1 MDERVNEPLLGLNF
15 FSHGTLLMEE
25 LGPSRR
31 FYEEFLGVEVVQTS
45 ERSGAIRLNSDAC
58 VVCVERGKLVKKP
71 GREYLRYYNVGLSV
85 GDADD
90 VARARALAIEH
101 KNTYGLGEISNIKI
115 ESRRV
120 SFLIEDRDGNFWQIM
135 NEQSAH

>member
-1 MDERVNEPLLGLNF
+1 MP
-15 FSHGTLLMEE
+15 TMW
-25 LGPSRR
+25 
-31 FYEEFLGVEVVQTS
+31 
-45 ERSGAIRLNSDAC
+45 
-58 VVCVERGKLVKKP
+58 
-71 GREYLRYYNVGLSV
+71 
-85 GDADD
+85 
-90 VARARALAIEH
+90 RARALAIEH